1 MRYKFLN
8 SDGKFLNL
16 SECKPEEISVI
27 RDVQTDL
34 NWEVKSSDPTDERF
48 FKRLMTWSEFK
59 DYVNYLNESSYGGF
73 NDWRVPSKHELR
85 SLINYSKINPAY
97 KQEVFKTILPNDY
110 WCGAEPFGPRPD
122 CAWVINFNVGSTTA
136 KNQSLQSYGLAVRGK
151 TLPPP
156 QKRFKD
162 NGDGT
167 ITDNFLKLMW
177 QKEANERTSY
187 AQVLEMLPN
196 FELAGHRDWRL
207 PTMHELSSI
216 FDDSYSNQTWF
227 FEDYFESNEIPHYIT
242 SNTFE
247 NTYLWVINFYFGYD
261 GYYAEKT
268 IPLGYRLVRSLSE
281 SDDTFQMPCS
291 GQKEIFNAHGEVIKI
306 NAELGKS
313 SFGEMDEY
321 IWDMHSGLT
330 YEKPN
335 KKAAYTL
342 EEALEHVNK
351 LNTTFF
357 GGTNT
362 WRLPTVD
369 ELRFIVNYGK
379 KNPAVFDVFACR
391 VRPDFYWTSEDYP
404 APSGERNW
412 AIFFGFGC
420 AVPVDKNQQCGCI
433 AVTGGYA
440 NLADKSKSRYKIAD
454 EYVIDTYTS
463 LMWLRDELPAMTA
476 TEFEK
481 LLAENSFAGFN
492 DWRIPEMKE
501 LSTIVRRSD
510 KNKEWF
516 DPELFPHIYD
526 APRSFFIARETFN
539 GMFNW
544 GCNMIFGYDGYYADR
559 LNGKYRIKAV
569 RNISSDF

>member
-8 SDGKFLNL
+8 TDGKFTGCN
-16 SECKPEEISVI
+16 EIKPEVITVI
-27 RDVQTDL
+27 RDTQTDL
-34 NWEVKSSDPTDERF
+34 DWEVKSFEPSDERF
-48 FKRLMTWSEFK
+48 FKRLMTWAEFK
-59 DYVNYLNESSYGGF
+59 EYVNYLNEISYGGF

-85 SLINYSKINPAY
+85 SLINYANINPAY
-97 KQEVFKTILPNDY
+97 QKEIFKTVFPNDY
-110 WCGAEPFGPRPD
+110 WCGEEPFGPRPD
-122 CAWVINFNVGSTTA
+122 CAWVMNFNIGSTTA

-151 TLPPP
+151 KLPPP
-156 QKRFKD
+156 QERFKD

-187 AQVLEMLPN
+187 AQVMEMLPN

-216 FDDSYSNQTWF
+216 FDDSYSNRNWF
-227 FEDYFESNEIPHYIT
+227 FDDYFDSNDIPHYIT

-268 IPLGYRLVRSLSE
+268 IGLGYRLVRSLIE

-291 GQKEIFNAHGEVIKI
+291 GQKEIFNANGEVIKI
-306 NAELGKS
+306 DAELGKS
-313 SFGEMDEY
+313 SFGVIDDY
-321 IWDMHSGLT
+321 IWDMRSGLT
-330 YEKPN
+330 YEKP
-335 KKAAYTL
+335 KKNTAYTL
-342 EEALEHVNK
+342 DEALEHVQQ

-357 GGTNT
+357 GGTNS

-369 ELRFIVNYGK
+369 ELRFIVDYSK
-379 KNPAVFDVFACR
+379 KNPAVFDVFNCLI
-391 VRPDFYWTSEDYP
+391 RPDFYWTAEEYP
-404 APSGERNW
+404 AMTGERNW

-420 AVPVDKNQQCGCI
+420 AVPVDKNQRCGCI
-433 AVTGGYA
+433 AVTGGYE
-440 NLADKSKSRYKIAD
+440 NLADRSKNRYEIAD
-454 EYVIDTYTS
+454 EYVIDKYTS
-463 LMWLRDELPAMTA
+463 LMWMRNELPNMTW
-476 TEFEK
+476 TEFDK
-481 LLAENSFAGFN
+481 YLSENTIAGYN

-544 GCNMIFGYDGYYADR
+544 GCNMTFAYDGYYADR

-569 RNISSDF
+569 RNI